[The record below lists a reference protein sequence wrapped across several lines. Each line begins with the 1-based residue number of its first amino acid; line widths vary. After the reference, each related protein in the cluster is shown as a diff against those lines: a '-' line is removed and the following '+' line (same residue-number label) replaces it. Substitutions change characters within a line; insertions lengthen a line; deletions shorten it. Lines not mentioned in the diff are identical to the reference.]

1 VSNEH
6 GLMSTAYCSLFTD
19 HCSMISIDDFK
30 KIELKVAKVI
40 SAEKV
45 EGSDKL
51 LKLGVDLGDEKRQ
64 IIAGIGKAYNP
75 EDLVGKQIII
85 VANLEPRSL
94 MGLESQGMV
103 LAANAE
109 SGPVL
114 IMPEKEV
121 ASGTE
126 LR

>member
-1 VSNEH
+1 
-6 GLMSTAYCSLFTD
+6 
-19 HCSMISIDDFK
+19 MINIDDFK
-30 KIELKVAKVI
+30 KVELKVAKVI
-40 SAEKV
+40 SAERV
-45 EGSDKL
+45 EDSEKL
-51 LKLGVDLGDEKRQ
+51 LKLEVDLNDEKRQ

-75 EDLVGKQIII
+75 EDLTGKEIII

-114 IMPEKEV
+114 LIPDKEV
-121 ASGTE
+121 VPGTE
-126 LR
+126 IR